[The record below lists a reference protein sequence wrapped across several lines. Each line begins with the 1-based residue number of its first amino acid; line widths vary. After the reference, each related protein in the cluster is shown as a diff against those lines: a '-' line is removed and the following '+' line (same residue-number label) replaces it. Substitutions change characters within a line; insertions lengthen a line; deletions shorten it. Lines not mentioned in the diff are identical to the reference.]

1 MHADC
6 GFSVFV
12 MEIKYF
18 VMGDFRMK
26 TQKLDDVLRK
36 KKHAQH
42 RLGIFQYMHFK
53 TYPKP
58 N

>member
-1 MHADC
+1 
-6 GFSVFV
+6 